1 MENREASFVE
11 YAVRVVFSMER
22 LGDQRIFQESTLES
36 APFGTNSNYRRKLQ
50 VILLYIWYNERTH
63 LVNDH

>member
-1 MENREASFVE
+1 MDEVMKVENKEASFVE
-11 YAVRVVFSMER
+11 YAVQVVFSMDR

-50 VILLYIWYNERTH
+50 VYKISIS
-63 LVNDH
+63 V

>member
-50 VILLYIWYNERTH
+50 VRLLYVWQYERTH
-63 LVNDH
+63 YVNDH